1 MAEPGFWDDGEAA
14 RRLIGEVKT
23 LKAVIE
29 PTEALEREI
38 GDAEAMYE
46 LAVEADDES
55 SLEEATAMVAKARED
70 LERFRIQATLSGPS
84 DSHNAYLSIHAGA
97 GGTESC
103 DWAEMLL
110 RMYMRWAERH
120 DCELESVERN
130 PGEEAGIKSATILIR
145 GPFAYGKLKA
155 EIGVH
160 RLVRISPFDAAKRRH
175 TSFCSVDVI
184 PEYDETTTVE
194 INESD
199 LKIDTF
205 RSGGKGGQ
213 HVNKVETAVRITHI
227 PTGVVA
233 SCQNERSQHQNR
245 RQAMKLLASKLQ
257 RLEEL
262 QREQELSKAYDA
274 KGEIAWGN
282 QIRSYVLQ
290 PYRMVKDHRTNYERG
305 DVDRVLDGDID
316 DFIEEY
322 LKYTI
327 GKKH

>member
-1 MAEPGFWDDGEAA
+1 MAEPRFWDDQEAA
-14 RRLIGEVKT
+14 RRIIGEVKT
-23 LKAVIE
+23 LKTVIE
-29 PTEALEREI
+29 PVDELTGAIE
-38 GDAEAMYE
+38 DAEAMFE
-46 LAVEADDES
+46 LATEAGDES
-55 SLEEATAMVAKARED
+55 GLAEAAAMAEKARAG

-84 DSHNAYLSIHAGA
+84 DSLNAYLSIHAGA

-103 DWAEMLL
+103 DWADMLL
-110 RMYMRWAERH
+110 RMYTRWAERH
-120 DCELESVERN
+120 DCGMESVDLN
-130 PGEEAGIKSATILIR
+130 PGEEAGIKGATILIR

-184 PEYDETTTVE
+184 PEYDDVGEIE
-194 INESD
+194 INEND
-199 LKIDTF
+199 LRIDTF
-205 RSGGKGGQ
+205 RAGGKGGQ
-213 HVNKVETAVRITHI
+213 HVNKVETAVRVTHV

-233 SCQNERSQHQNR
+233 SCQSERSQHQNR
-245 RQAMKLLASKLQ
+245 RRAMKLLAAKLQ
-257 RLEEL
+257 RLEQLE
-262 QREQELSKAYDA
+262 REEELSKAYDA

-290 PYRMVKDHRTNYERG
+290 PYQMIKDHRTNCERG

-316 DFIEEY
+316 DFIEAY

-327 GKKH
+327 GKGN